1 MDKRPRDPDL
11 DYVPVNKLLGQQAS
25 IGPIPAEQL
34 IPWVVCT
41 VTAFFITNILFDL
54 PMHISILTSVWLI
67 VSWWMLTGKRSYQF
81 TDRFAS
87 LPGKD
92 YIDLSTQFVP
102 ATNRGSFKRKQKRPS
117 NVRLKNFKGVIE
129 TFMPFQKDNDLHI
142 IMEIAIEDYRFAVL
156 LLCQGEDK
164 WSAVIP
170 FKFEGI
176 HPELYREEVS
186 QYAES
191 IDEACKDLLPGESIS
206 FLIGCTS
213 DYSDR
218 TNKLDNLAAKTKL
231 EPIALTLQSEKL
243 RGQQLTKKGQRQQW
257 YQYAFCTWTQN
268 RSAQRTDWMGWCID
282 RLASAWIKSVST
294 FTGSQKARWEN
305 IYSQLA
311 GEIFRDGYLPWQIL
325 LSTKAGLKVEPMQA
339 QEIWQWLWYRFN
351 ESEVPPI
358 PQLVTVKGSDRG
370 LVANLQQNTL
380 KDTISILVRGEK
392 GNSSCPSVRDRQT
405 IALNNKLVAAMALED
420 VPVGWKST
428 REQLKWLWSRL
439 SEPHVKDTEAWV
451 QVSPASIALAKDNLI
466 RITKQ
471 ASHANTY
478 AARDGSVMDVNASM
492 QQKEALE
499 AQKLLYENKKPL
511 YTALTLLIYREREND
526 LEKACALIANSF
538 GTATLVRER
547 RVAWKLWLETLP
559 LNVKGQLT
567 STTAFSERRSHFD
580 TSTVAGVLPLSKPK
594 AIDDNGVEFI
604 YHRGGFPIQIDLFTK
619 NLRALMTAKSGGG
632 KSVAANAFMKNALAR
647 NIPIVGMDASL
658 AGDST
663 FQLITDLL
671 GEQGAY
677 IDLTRTRYNLLQPPD
692 LRRFD
697 SGEREIRFNLWKDS
711 IRQAIVAIAMGN
723 IHDPALSERVNAIVL
738 MLLQTY
744 LEDPLIIERY
754 NNALD
759 NGWLSEQWQ
768 QMSTLHDLL
777 TFCSRE
783 KLGLRNF
790 EEIDRR
796 AINQIVNQVTA
807 KLVDPNIGDVIG
819 KPSNISPA
827 PMMQIF
833 SLSGLTDENNS
844 YVMSLV
850 AQMACTNI
858 ALAHPK
864 SFFVMD
870 ECSVLLAKA
879 GFAEMVGERFA
890 TGRKFGQSTMII
902 AQDLESIS
910 TCAAAAKILRNL
922 DLTITG
928 RTTNDATSVYAELLE
943 MPRAIISRNATD
955 AYLPIYEEFATK
967 WLIAKDHRY
976 WECYYYAPPI
986 ELAILANSDIERAAR
1001 ARFLSRYPS
1010 TVKGRI
1016 SALVEFTRYYIAS
1029 LRGGTPLT
1037 EVGWQ
1042 EEKAEGRRQKAGG
1055 RRQEVRANG

>member
-11 DYVPVNKLLGQQAS
+11 DYISVNKLLGQQAS

-34 IPWVVCT
+34 IPWVVCL
-41 VTAFFITNILFDL
+41 VIAFFFTNTLFNL
-54 PMHISILTSVWLI
+54 PMHVSILTSAWLI

-81 TDRFAS
+81 TDRFVP

-92 YIDLSTQFVP
+92 YIDLSTLFVP
-102 ATNRGSFKRKQKRPS
+102 ATDPGSFKRKQKRPDS
-117 NVRLKNFKGVIE
+117 VRVKNYQGVTE

-142 IMEIAIEDYRFAVL
+142 IMEICIEDYRFAVL

-176 HPELYREEVS
+176 HPELYREEVA

-191 IDEACKDLLPGESIS
+191 IDEACKDLPPGESIS
-206 FLIGCTS
+206 FLLGCTS

-218 TNKLDNLAAKTKL
+218 TKTLDNLAAKTKL

-243 RGQQLTKKGQRQQW
+243 RGQQLSKKGQRQEW

-282 RLASAWIKSVST
+282 RLANTWIKSVSA
-294 FTGSQKARWEN
+294 FTGSQTARWEN

-311 GEIFRDGYLPWQIL
+311 GEIFRDGYLPWNIL

-339 QEIWQWLWYRFN
+339 QEVWQWLWYRFN
-351 ESEVPPI
+351 KREVPTI
-358 PQLVTVKGSDRG
+358 PQLVTVKGSDCG
-370 LVANLQQNTL
+370 VVAHLQQNTL
-380 KDTISILVRGEK
+380 KDTISVLIQGEK
-392 GNSSCPSVRDRQT
+392 GNSSCPSVKDRET
-405 IALNNKLVAAMALED
+405 IAVNGKLIATMALED

-428 REQLKWLWSRL
+428 REQLKWLWERL
-439 SEPHVKDTEAWV
+439 SEPHVRDTEAWV
-451 QVSPASIALAKDNLI
+451 QVSPASMALTKDRLI

-478 AARDGSVMDVNASM
+478 AAQTGSVIDVNASM
-492 QQKEALE
+492 RQKEALE

-511 YTALTLLIYREREND
+511 YTALTLLIYRDREND
-526 LEKACALIANSF
+526 LDKACTLMANSF
-538 GTATLVRER
+538 GTATIVRER
-547 RVAWKLWLETLP
+547 RIAWKLWMETLP
-559 LNVKGQLT
+559 TNTKRQLA
-567 STTAFSERRSHFD
+567 SSSAFSERRSHFD
-580 TSTVAGVLPLSKPK
+580 TSTVSGVLPLSKPK
-594 AIDDNGVEFI
+594 PLDDNGVEFI
-604 YHRGGFPIQIDLFTK
+604 YHRGGFPLHVDLFTK
-619 NLRALMTAKSGGG
+619 NLRALVTGKSGSG

-647 NIPIVGMDASL
+647 NIPIIGMDASL

-663 FQLITDLL
+663 FQLITNLL

-677 IDLTRTRYNLLQPPD
+677 IDMTRTRFNLLQPPD
-692 LRRFD
+692 LRHFD
-697 SGEREIRFNLWKDS
+697 PQEREIRFNFWKDF
-711 IRQAIVAIAMGN
+711 IRGAIVAIAMSN
-723 IHDPALSERVNAIVL
+723 IQDPALKERVNAIVL
-738 MLLQTY
+738 MLLETF
-744 LEDPLIIERY
+744 LDDPIVIDRY

-759 NGWLSEQWQ
+759 KGWLSEEWQ
-768 QMSTLHDLL
+768 QMPTLHDLL

-833 SLSGLTDENNS
+833 SLSGLSDENNS
-844 YVMSLV
+844 YIMSLI

-858 ALAHPK
+858 ALSYPK

-870 ECSVLLAKA
+870 ECSVLLAKP
-879 GFAEMVGERFA
+879 GFADMVGERFA

-902 AQDLESIS
+902 GQDLEGIR
-910 TCAAAAKILRNL
+910 TCTAAAKIFRNL

-928 RTTNDATSVYAELLE
+928 RTTKDATAIYSELLE
-943 MPRAIISRNATD
+943 MPKAIISRNATD
-955 AYLPIYEEFATK
+955 VYLPIYEELATK

-976 WECYYYAPPI
+976 WECYYYAPPL
-986 ELAILANSDIERAAR
+986 ELAILANSDLERAAR
-1001 ARFLSRYPS
+1001 ARFLSRYPNTS
-1010 TVKGRI
+1010 KGRI
-1016 SALVEFTRYYIAS
+1016 SALVEFTRHYVAAF
-1029 LRGGTPLT
+1029 RGGTPLT

-1042 EEKAEGRRQKAGG
+1042 TEKELISK
-1055 RRQEVRANG
+1055 